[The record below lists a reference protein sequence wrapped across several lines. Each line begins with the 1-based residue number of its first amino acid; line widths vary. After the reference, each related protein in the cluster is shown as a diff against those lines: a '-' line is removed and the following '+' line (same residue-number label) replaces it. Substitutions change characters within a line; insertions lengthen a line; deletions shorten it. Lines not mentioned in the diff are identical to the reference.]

1 VKKEVGNRIRKL
13 RESKD
18 LSQQNMAH
26 ELDIEVSTY
35 SKIERGITDPSIG
48 RLKQIA
54 DILNVSVTDLIQE
67 NTANLKLN
75 DRNESLGSASKKEIE
90 QLTTNIDSI
99 KVELQS
105 LRNEMNTLRNAV
117 KKTKA
122 LK

>member
-1 VKKEVGNRIRKL
+1 MKKEVGHRIRKL

-26 ELDIEVSTY
+26 ELDIEISTY

-67 NTANLKLN
+67 NGGNQKLD
-75 DRNESLGSASKKEIE
+75 DRKEPYGFASKKEME
-90 QLTTNIDSI
+90 QLSENINTI
-99 KVELQS
+99 NIELVA
-105 LRNEMNTLRNAV
+105 LRKDINTLNTVV
-117 KKTKA
+117 KKGKVG
-122 LK
+122 K